1 MIDQA
6 VTNGW
11 RVTGLYRRVGKAP
24 GKSAALS
31 LTFGNK
37 QTELTI
43 RIRWR
48 KREESA
54 TEPIRKDL
62 ILLKRFKPEL
72 LGPAVQCADDL
83 ARLLDNPSNLEMVIK
98 KLRESDPDSI
108 RDKKPAHQLADF
120 HHEALQELID
130 ADRPRG
136 Y

>member
-31 LTFGNK
+31 LTVGNK

-54 TEPIRKDL
+54 TEPIRKGSHSAEAVQA
-62 ILLKRFKPEL
+62 RATGSCRPVRRRPR
-72 LGPAVQCADDL
+72 PAVGQ
-83 ARLLDNPSNLEMVIK
+83 SQQ
-98 KLRESDPDSI
+98 S
-108 RDKKPAHQLADF
+108 
-120 HHEALQELID
+120 
-130 ADRPRG
+130 
-136 Y
+136 